1 MQVVEGLLISF
12 YAHMKVFL
20 NKVASAIWAFF
31 AWIENNIISV
41 VPLWSVRKIYHRLM
55 GIKIGKGSQLNLRT
69 YLMGPGKLVVGDYT
83 HVNPGCLIDY
93 RGGIE
98 IGSSVSIS
106 HRVML
111 ITGGHDLGSSVF
123 EESHAP
129 IKIGDY
135 VWIGAGAIVLKG
147 VEIGEGAVVAA
158 GAVVTKDVPPFTIVG
173 GVPAKKIGDRV
184 KNLDYRC
191 YTTNIFM

>member
-1 MQVVEGLLISF
+1 M
-12 YAHMKVFL
+12 FL
-20 NKVASAIWAFF
+20 NKGLSAIRAFF
-31 AWIENNIISV
+31 AWIENNVISV
-41 VPLWSVRKIYHRLM
+41 VPLWCVRKIYHRLM

-111 ITGGHDLGSSVF
+111 VTGGHDVSSPVF

-129 IKIGDY
+129 IKIGDH
-135 VWIGAGAIVLKG
+135 VWIGAGAIILKG

-158 GAVVTKDVPPFTIVG
+158 GAVVNKDVPPFTVVG
-173 GVPAKKIGDRV
+173 GVPAKKIGERIGS
-184 KNLDYRC
+184 LDYRC

>member
-1 MQVVEGLLISF
+1 M
-12 YAHMKVFL
+12 FL
-20 NKVASAIWAFF
+20 NKGLSAIRAFF
-31 AWIENNIISV
+31 AWIENNVISV
-41 VPLWSVRKIYHRLM
+41 VPLWCVRKMYHRLM
-55 GIKIGKGSQLNLRT
+55 GVKIGKGAQLNLRT

-111 ITGGHDLGSSVF
+111 ITGGHDVSSPVF
-123 EESHAP
+123 EEAHAP
-129 IKIGDY
+129 IKIGDH

-173 GVPAKKIGDRV
+173 GVPAKKIGDRG

>member
-1 MQVVEGLLISF
+1 MMNF
-12 YAHMKVFL
+12 FDKAKT
-20 NKVASAIWAFF
+20 AIHGFF
-31 AWIENNIISV
+31 AWVENNIVAVI
-41 VPLWSVRKIYHRLM
+41 PLWWVRKAYHRLM
-55 GIKIGKGSQLNLRT
+55 GVKFDKGAQLNMRT
-69 YLMGPGKLVVGDYT
+69 YMMGPGHLFVGAYS
-83 HVNPGCLIDY
+83 HVNPGCIIDY

-98 IGSSVSIS
+98 IGRSVSIS
-106 HRVML
+106 HRAML
-111 ITGGHDLGSSVF
+111 ITGGHDAQSSVF

-129 IKIGDY
+129 IKIGDH

-184 KNLDYRC
+184 RNLDYRC